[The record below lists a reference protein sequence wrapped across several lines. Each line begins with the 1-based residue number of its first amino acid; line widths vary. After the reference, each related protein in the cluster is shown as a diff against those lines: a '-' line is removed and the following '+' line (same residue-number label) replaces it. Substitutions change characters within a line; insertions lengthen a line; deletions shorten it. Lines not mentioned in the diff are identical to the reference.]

1 MDETIHPALRKPRAA
16 RGFSGIEVLQRLAA
30 VLLISACV
38 GSAAAV
44 ELGDGHG
51 QVLIHPYYTV
61 NAGHSTLLQVHNSRP
76 RAKALKVRVLEGSNG
91 RTALSFNLYLGAG
104 ETWAAALVADE
115 ERGARILSARP
126 ACTVP
131 SIAEAGQPL
140 LAFMYQGSGLGDG
153 GSPSLARLREGHV
166 EVIEMGEI
174 LPDTDTANAVQQ
186 ADCGALVQAWTHS
199 GVWRTS
205 PERDLAE
212 PAGGLQ
218 GESSLVDV
226 RQGVMYRVSPVALDR
241 FSGIIQHTLPSDDA
255 PSLANA
261 AGDSVGADVPARW
274 RSSDG
279 RWISARWPR
288 AQAIDAVSAVLS
300 QSTLS
305 GSFNRDPALG
315 AQTEWLLS
323 FPTKPYYTDTS
334 ASGWVRLGLP
344 PFNQGLAPAGSL
356 WLNEEVRGG
365 SCSLLSLQAVD
376 RSGLG
381 SNALDPDLCI
391 PLDPQCG
398 QARAAACH
406 VTQVLDFSD
415 VWERGQASGLA
426 GSLRAVP
433 VGPNLGLAQSSEQL
447 QRLLRAPHGGFELGR
462 AHLRLEGSLRP
473 SIEGIVPLGLPV
485 IGVALERV
493 IHQNAQP
500 GRVANYGA
508 AVPLVGRA
516 SVQAAGDDVP

>member
-1 MDETIHPALRKPRAA
+1 MRRETA
-16 RGFSGIEVLQRLAA
+16 VRLLAPM
-30 VLLISACV
+30 LLISAPLAPV
-38 GSAAAV
+38 GAV
-44 ELGDGHG
+44 ELGDGDG

-76 RAKALKVRVLEGSNG
+76 RAKALKVRILEGSNG
-91 RTALSFNLYLGAG
+91 RMALSFNLYLGAG

-115 ERGARILSARP
+115 ERGARILSASP

-131 SIAEAGQPL
+131 IIAEAGQPL
-140 LAFMYQGSGLGDG
+140 LTFMYQGPGLGDG
-153 GSPSLARLREGHV
+153 GSGSVARLREGHV

-174 LPDTDTANAVQQ
+174 QPETDAATAVVQG
-186 ADCGALVQAWTHS
+186 DCGTLVQAWTYS
-199 GVWRTS
+199 GFWRAS
-205 PERDLAE
+205 PERDLAA
-212 PAGGLQ
+212 PSGGLQ
-218 GESSLVDV
+218 GDASLVDV
-226 RQGVMYRVSPVALDR
+226 RQGVMYRISPVALDA
-241 FSGIIQHTLPSDDA
+241 FSGIVQHTLPSDDA
-255 PSLANA
+255 PSLAGA
-261 AGDSVGADVPARW
+261 AGDSAEADVPARW

-279 RWISARWPR
+279 TWISAHWPR
-288 AQAIDAVSAVLS
+288 AQAVDAVSAVLS
-300 QSTLS
+300 QSSLS

-315 AQTEWLLS
+315 AQTEWVLS

-334 ASGWVRLGLP
+334 ASGWVRSPLP
-344 PFNQGLAPAGSL
+344 PFRRGLLPADSPL
-356 WLNEEVRGG
+356 QNAEVRGG
-365 SCSLLSLQAVD
+365 SCSLLPLQTFD
-376 RSGLG
+376 RSGLR

-391 PLDPQCG
+391 PLDPHCG

-415 VWERGQASGLA
+415 VWERGQASGLV

-462 AHLRLEGSLRP
+462 ARLRLEGSLRP
-473 SIEGIVPLGLPV
+473 SIEGVVPEGLPV

-508 AVPLVGRA
+508 ALPLVGRA
-516 SVQAAGDDVP
+516 SVQAAGNDVP